1 MNTLILS
8 CNTGQGHNSCAAAIK
23 EYYDHLGQPCAV
35 EDALAFISEG
45 ISAFISWGHSTVY
58 RHLPWLFRLGYRWT
72 EQNPA
77 VLRAHSPVYKLL
89 TKGTGKLYS
98 YLCDHSIDAVIC
110 AHPFAALMMTE
121 LFKQHPGCV
130 ASANLATD
138 YVCHP
143 GVHDTALDLYF
154 IPDAALAPS
163 FESPGIRPEQIIPSG
178 LPVRQMFYTARPM
191 PDAKHLMGVPEER
204 KHLVMMCGSMGCGP
218 MKRLSRQI
226 TRQMGPE
233 VTLSIVCGTNHRLH
247 RHLTRRYRADRR
259 VQVLGYVEDMS
270 ALMDS
275 AEVCLTKPGGISTTE
290 AAVKALPM
298 VLINA
303 VSGCE
308 RYNLSYFTALG
319 GAKTGAGVKALARTA
334 LELLNSPEEQRKMRA
349 SLAPMGERNAAEII
363 YTRMKELVEQRENEN
378 PASCC

>member
-23 EYYDHLGQPCAV
+23 EYYDQMGQPCAV
-35 EDALAFISEG
+35 EDALAFISG
-45 ISAFISWGHSTVY
+45 SFSAFISWGHSTVY

-72 EQNPA
+72 ERHPA
-77 VLRAHSPVYKLL
+77 VFRAHSPVYKLL
-89 TKGTGKLYS
+89 TQGAGKLYS
-98 YLCDHSIDAVIC
+98 YLCANSIDAVIC

-143 GVHDTALDLYF
+143 GV
-154 IPDAALAPS
+154 
-163 FESPGIRPEQIIPSG
+163 RPEQIIPSG
-178 LPVRQMFYTARPM
+178 LPVRQMFYTARPV
-191 PDAKHLMGVPEER
+191 PEAKRLMGVPEEG

-218 MKRLSRQI
+218 MKRLARQI
-226 TRQMGPE
+226 TRRMGPE
-233 VTLSIVCGTNHRLH
+233 VTLSIVCGTNHRLF
-247 RHLTRRYRADRR
+247 RRLTRRYRADRR

-308 RYNLSYFTALG
+308 RYNLSCFTALG

-334 LELLNSPEEQRKMRA
+334 LALLNSPEEQQKMRA

-363 YTRMKELVEQRENEN
+363 YTQMKKLVEQKENEN

>member
-8 CNTGQGHNSCAAAIK
+8 CNTGQGHNSCAAAIR
-23 EYYDHLGQPCAV
+23 EYYDQMGQPCAV
-35 EDALAFISEG
+35 EDALAFISG
-45 ISAFISWGHSTVY
+45 GFSAFIAWGHSTVY

-72 EQNPA
+72 ERHPA
-77 VLRAHSPVYKLL
+77 VFRTHSPVYKLL
-89 TKGTGKLYS
+89 TQGAGKLYS
-98 YLCDHSIDAVIC
+98 YLRDHSIDAVIC

-121 LFKQHPGCV
+121 IFKQHPGCV

-143 GVHDTALDLYF
+143 GVQDTALDLYF
-154 IPDAALAPS
+154 IPDAALAPG

-191 PDAKHLMGVPEER
+191 AAARRLMGVPEEG
-204 KHLVMMCGSMGCGP
+204 KHLVLMCGSMGCGP
-218 MKRLSRQI
+218 MKRLAWQL

-233 VTLSIVCGTNHRLH
+233 VTLTIVCGTNHRLH
-247 RHLTRRYRADRR
+247 RRLTRRYRADRR
-259 VQVLGYVEDMS
+259 VRVLGYVEDMS

-275 AEVCLTKPGGISTTE
+275 ADLCLTKPGGISTTE

-308 RYNLSYFTALG
+308 RYNLSYFTALS
-319 GAKTGAGVKALARTA
+319 GAKTDTGVKDLARTA
-334 LELLNSPEEQRKMRA
+334 LRLLSSPEEQSRMRA
-349 SLAPMGERNAAEII
+349 ALAPIGERNAAAIL
-363 YTRMKELVEQRENEN
+363 YTQMKKLVEQRENEN

>member
-8 CNTGQGHNSCAAAIK
+8 CNTGQGHNSCAAAIM
-23 EYYDHLGQPCAV
+23 EYYDQMGQPCAV
-35 EDALAFISEG
+35 EDALAFISG
-45 ISAFISWGHSTVY
+45 GFSAFIAWGHSTVY
-58 RHLPWLFRLGYRWT
+58 RHLPWLFRMGYRWT
-72 EQNPA
+72 ERHPA
-77 VLRAHSPVYKLL
+77 VFRTHSPVYKLL
-89 TKGTGKLYS
+89 TQGAGKLYS
-98 YLCDHSIDAVIC
+98 YLRDHSIDAVIC

-143 GVHDTALDLYF
+143 GVQDTALDLYF
-154 IPDAALAPS
+154 IPDAALAPG

-191 PDAKHLMGVPEER
+191 AAARRLMGVPEEG
-204 KHLVMMCGSMGCGP
+204 KHLVLMCGSMGCGP
-218 MKRLSRQI
+218 MKRLAWQL

-233 VTLSIVCGTNHRLH
+233 VTLTIVCGTNHRLH
-247 RHLTRRYRADRR
+247 RRLTRRYRADRR
-259 VQVLGYVEDMS
+259 VRVLGYVEDMS

-275 AEVCLTKPGGISTTE
+275 ADLCLTKPGGISTTE

-308 RYNLSYFTALG
+308 RYNLSYFTALS
-319 GAKTGAGVKALARTA
+319 GAKTDTGVKALARTA
-334 LELLNSPEEQRKMRA
+334 LRLLNSPEEQSRMRA
-349 SLAPMGERNAAEII
+349 ALAPIGERNAAAIL
-363 YTRMKELVEQRENEN
+363 YTQMKKLVEQRENED

>member
-23 EYYDHLGQPCAV
+23 EYYDRMGQPCVV
-35 EDALAFISEG
+35 EDALTFISG
-45 ISAFISWGHSTVY
+45 GFSAFVSWGHSTVY

-72 EQNPA
+72 ERHPA
-77 VLRAHSPVYKLL
+77 VFRAHSPVYKLL
-89 TKGTGKLYS
+89 TQGAGKLYS
-98 YLCDHSIDAVIC
+98 YLCAHSIDAVIC

-143 GVHDTALDLYF
+143 GVQDTTLDLYF
-154 IPDAALAPS
+154 IPDHALAPG

-178 LPVRQMFYTARPM
+178 LPVRQMFYTSRPM
-191 PDAKHLMGVPEER
+191 PDAKRLVGVSEEG

-218 MKRLSRQI
+218 MKRLARQI
-226 TRQMGPE
+226 SRRMGPE
-233 VTLSIVCGTNHRLH
+233 VTLSIVCGTNHRLF
-247 RHLTRRYRADRR
+247 RRLTHRYRADRR

-275 AEVCLTKPGGISTTE
+275 ANLCLTKPGGISTTE
-290 AAVKALPM
+290 AAVKSLPM

-319 GAKTGAGVKALARTA
+319 GARTGNGVKALTQTA
-334 LELLNSPEEQRKMRA
+334 LRLLNSPRELTQMRA
-349 SLAPMGERNAAEII
+349 ALAPMGARNAAEVI
-363 YTRMKELVEQRENEN
+363 YTQMKKLVEQRENED